1 MTPPA
6 NSQPPIAPS
15 PTLITRL
22 RNLVIAGMA
31 IVLSIA
37 LFLGLRTQ
45 TQTASLSTLAAA
57 STPLNVALSNQQPTL
72 IEFYA
77 DWCTSCQAM
86 AGDIQALKQTY
97 GDRVNFVML
106 NVDNSKWL
114 PEVLHYRVDSI
125 PHFVFLDRQGEAIA
139 TSIGEQPRPILAA
152 NLEALMAGTPLPYS
166 QAVGRTSEFDATV
179 RPNRENTANP
189 QSHGVQVKG

>member
-1 MTPPA
+1 MTVSPTPEPPPPA
-6 NSQPPIAPS
+6 
-15 PTLITRL
+15 LMTRL
-22 RNLVIAGMA
+22 RNFVIVGVA
-31 IVLSIA
+31 IVLSIT

-45 TQTASLSTLAAA
+45 TQTASLSSLATA
-57 STPLNVALSNQQPTL
+57 SMPLNVALTNQQPTL

-86 AGDIQALKQTY
+86 AGDIQALEAEY

-114 PEVLHYRVDSI
+114 PEVLHYRVDGI

-152 NLEALMAGTPLPYS
+152 NLEALVAGTPLPYS
-166 QAVGRTSEFDATV
+166 QAMGRTSEFDATV
-179 RPNRENTANP
+179 RPDRENTANP
-189 QSHGVQVKG
+189 QSHGAQVKG